1 MPHEMRAQP
10 PGVDLERLNFAE
22 SVMLAQ
28 ALRRC
33 GAHARCQVE
42 AAQKVVENLYDTLRD
57 PVTQLQS
64 CALVRVFQ
72 THPYAML
79 PAGAQQAALR
89 LLDGLEPDGNLR
101 CLTLLAT
108 RGCKPEWNQVETSTG
123 HRAIPLPDVAMV
135 KRAPMISQLLAEL
148 GIDARQIVSPG
159 KTLLIDEPQT
169 HFNVFHVEYAP
180 GSEYIP
186 AQETFVQPHCIRS
199 VVGMGG
205 LLPGGELFAVILFA
219 RVPVSRTVAESFRA
233 IALCV
238 KLAFLPFAPNQVFPE

>member
-1 MPHEMRAQP
+1 MRVP
-10 PGVDLERLNFAE
+10 PPAVDLERLNFAD

-28 ALRRC
+28 TLRRC
-33 GAHARCQVE
+33 GAQSEWQVA
-42 AAQKVVENLYDTLRD
+42 AAQKVVEYLYDTLRD

-72 THPYAML
+72 THPYATL
-79 PAGAQQAALR
+79 PAGAQQAALH
-89 LLDGLEPDGNLR
+89 LLGGQEPDGDLR

-108 RGCKPEWNQVETSTG
+108 RGSEPEWNQVETSTG
-123 HRAIPLPDVAMV
+123 HRAIPLPDVEMV

-148 GIDARQIVSPG
+148 GIDARQIVSPVR
-159 KTLLIDEPQT
+159 TLLIDEAQT
-169 HFNVFHVEYAP
+169 HFNVFHVEEAP

-205 LLPGGELFAVILFA
+205 LLPSGELFAVILFA
-219 RVPVSRTVAESFRA
+219 RVPVSRTVAELFRA
-233 IALCV
+233 IALSV
-238 KLAFLPFAPNQVFPE
+238 KLAFLSFAPDQVFPK